1 MGEQN
6 MLGQHCLLA
15 CSGWRPYAALL
26 LGTATIFTNLGAFI
40 EKTGAALGAE
50 WP

>member
-1 MGEQN
+1 
-6 MLGQHCLLA
+6 MLSPACLLA

-26 LGTATIFTNLGAFI
+26 LGTATIFTNLEAFMG
-40 EKTGAALGAE
+40 KTGAGLGAE